1 MWRVNAV
8 LACAAVLLGARSPAI
23 ASPVLELTGGIS
35 GGGFNAR
42 VVGTGPESAYFNPGL
57 LPLTAESFDVSFFT
71 LGDDTTVTV
80 DPRPAGVDV
89 GRSIYDAWLGDGQ
102 GGIAPLEDSPLAT
115 GDLSPR
121 QEGRS
126 SGGFRNYL
134 GIGMSK
140 RLVEDKVVFGFL
152 LVVPIEQLQGQ
163 QAFFNDEREQ
173 YFSNSLHFELYEDR
187 LDLIT
192 FSFAA
197 GSRISKMLSVGVGF
211 SAGIETE
218 ARTPVYVPDG
228 SDLGTVLLDSEV
240 TVDFALSP
248 HFGVVAR
255 PNDRVLVSAT
265 LHTPTAVTIKGRNE
279 LQVANGVT
287 EVQEFAF
294 TSGYE
299 PLSLS
304 LGGAVDVWTDTSPLK
319 RAVTAVATGTY
330 RTWSRYEDRHGE
342 HPGQEWKDTVQV
354 AAGGRYRS
362 GESLGYVDA
371 TFVPSPVPRQSGRSN
386 YVDNHRVSVTTGIR
400 AVTEILGV
408 SIKGGFQL
416 QAHQLIARHTS
427 KNPDAAD
434 PVLDEFPDNAVD
446 PTVDPSA
453 FLPEA
458 QGLQSNNPG
467 YPGFSSEGWIFGAG
481 ITMSADF

>member
-1 MWRVNAV
+1 MNR
-8 LACAAVLLGARSPAI
+8 PAI
-23 ASPVLELTGGIS
+23 VVAALVVGSLAGHAHASPVLELTGGIS

-57 LPLTAESFDVSFFT
+57 LSLTDESFDVSFFT

-80 DPRPAGVDV
+80 DPRPAGSDV
-89 GRSIYDAWLGDGQ
+89 GSSIYDAWLGDGQ
-102 GGIAPLEDSPLAT
+102 GGISPLEDSPLAT

-121 QEGRS
+121 QEGRK

-134 GIGMSK
+134 GVGMSK

-152 LVVPIEQLQGQ
+152 LVVPINQLQKQ

-192 FSFAA
+192 FAFAV
-197 GSRISKMLSVGVGF
+197 GSRINEFLSVGVGF

-228 SDLGTVLLDSEV
+228 SELGNVLLDSEL
-240 TVDFALSP
+240 TVDFKLSP
-248 HFGVVAR
+248 HFGIAAQ
-255 PNDRVLVSAT
+255 PSKRVLLSAT

-279 LQVANGVT
+279 LRVANGVT

-304 LGGAVDVWTDTSPLK
+304 LGGAVELWNHPGPDK
-319 RAVTAVATGTY
+319 RGVTAVATGTY

-342 HPGQEWKDTVQV
+342 APSQEWKDTVQI

-386 YVDNHRVSVTTGIR
+386 YVDNHRVSFTTGIR
-400 AVTEILGV
+400 AVNEILGV
-408 SIKGGFQL
+408 RIKGGFQL
-416 QAHQLIARHTS
+416 QAHHLIARHTG
-427 KNPDAAD
+427 KDLGATD
-434 PVLDEFPDNAVD
+434 PVVDEFPDNAVD

-453 FLPEA
+453 FLPDA
-458 QGLQSNNPG
+458 QGLQTNNPG
-467 YPGFSSEGWIFGAG
+467 FPGFSSEGWIFGAG
-481 ITMSADF
+481 ITISADF